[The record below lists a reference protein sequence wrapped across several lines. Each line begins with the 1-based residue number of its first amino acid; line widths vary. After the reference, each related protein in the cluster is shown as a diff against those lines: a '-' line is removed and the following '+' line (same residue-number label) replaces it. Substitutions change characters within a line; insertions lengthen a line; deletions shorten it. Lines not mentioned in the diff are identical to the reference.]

1 MKYFNLKISFLITF
15 FLTISTISQTT
26 KIVGTY
32 SNSFDRITPVGN
44 EFYLSEN
51 SGPGTISKVNLTDNP
66 SSVNATIVLNFIW
79 GSKNMIVENNI
90 LYFSQFPLRIIN
102 KFDLNSNN
110 TSITEFVNA
119 FSTNYNIGDLKKI
132 ENDIYFCDLDMNFE
146 NGVLGGQIAKVN
158 LTDNS
163 ITPILENIKPLTMA
177 KQGKNLYVGV
187 YELITNINKIVY
199 KIIKINVD
207 QNPIEPVEIGSGD
220 LFHDLS
226 EITIY
231 NNNLIYSSKSKIY
244 SINLDTEGSYTP
256 IELNLTLPD
265 IDTQDIKSICVVD
278 DTLVVLQSSQ
288 ISKFNFSDVLSLKSE
303 NKEQSYTYFSINKQT
318 KELQVVSDKLFLNSI
333 ISIYNVNGQEL
344 MKYNL
349 KDGSSIF
356 KTSIKNLPP
365 AIYFLK
371 FRNKQNIISRKF
383 LVE

>member
-1 MKYFNLKISFLITF
+1 MKYLNLKISFIITF

-32 SNSFDRITPVGN
+32 DNSFDRITPVGN

-51 SGPGTISKVNLTDNP
+51 AGPGTISKVNLTDNP
-66 SSVNATIVLNFIW
+66 SSVNATIVLNSMW
-79 GSKNMIVENNI
+79 GKKNMIVENNI

-110 TSITEFVNA
+110 TSITEIVNA
-119 FSTNYNIGDLKKI
+119 FSTNYNIGDLQKI

-163 ITPILENIKPLTMA
+163 ITPILENIKPVTMV

-187 YELITNINKIVY
+187 YELITNINKTVY

-226 EITIY
+226 GITIY

-303 NKEQSYTYFSINKQT
+303 NKEQSNTYFSINKQT
-318 KELQVVSDKLFLNSI
+318 NEIQVVSDKLFLNSI
-333 ISIYNVNGQEL
+333 ISIYNINGQEL
-344 MKYNL
+344 MKYNI
-349 KDGSSIF
+349 KDGGSIF
-356 KTSIKNLPP
+356 KTSIKSLPP

-371 FRNKQNIISRKF
+371 FRNKQNIISRKI
-383 LVE
+383 LIE